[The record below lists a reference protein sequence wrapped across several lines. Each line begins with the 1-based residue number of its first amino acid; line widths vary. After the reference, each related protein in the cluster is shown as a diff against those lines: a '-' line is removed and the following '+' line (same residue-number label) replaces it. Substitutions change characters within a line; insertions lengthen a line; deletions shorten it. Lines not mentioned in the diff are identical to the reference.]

1 MSIQPGAGY
10 NFVTSGGA
18 TALTIDPVWQY
29 WGEDD
34 QFQVTVANGASGWQ
48 VQCRKGFV
56 RSSVYGKFAP
66 WAKALGQFEVQK
78 FFAFPDGSKTTGDA
92 ATAADSP
99 MVDLGGYITIQP
111 ASVEGGSDNW
121 GVYIIG
127 CPPDDDSG
135 TFIPLLA
142 IMAEG
147 SDADAKTEPFMAGQ
161 TIKHYL
167 LYYTNLQDVDT
178 PTGTVTLTMFNLTG
192 QAIYNYNCQKWKMAD
207 LTWDG
212 STFVVNQTHLGPLAL
227 QHPVSFEGW
236 QYVDPAAPPA
246 WFPDPYYLTELQ
258 NWNGAWTGYTKDS
271 TGATVE
277 V

>member
-18 TALTIDPVWQY
+18 TAMTIDPVWQY

-66 WAKALGQFEVQK
+66 WVKKLAQYEVQK

-92 ATAADSP
+92 ATPADSS

-127 CPPDDDSG
+127 CPPDADTG
-135 TFIPLLA
+135 TFIPYLA
-142 IMAEG
+142 IMAED
-147 SDADAKTEPFMAGQ
+147 SDADTKTEPFQAGQ

-167 LYYTNLQDVDT
+167 LYNLTSLFVDT
-178 PTGTVTLTMFNLTG
+178 PSGPTNLTIPSIEG
-192 QAIYNYNCQKWKMAD
+192 QAIYNYNCQKWKVAD

-212 STFVVNQTHLGPLAL
+212 STFVVNQTHLGPMAL
-227 QHPVSFEGW
+227 EHPVSFEGFSIF
-236 QYVDPAAPPA
+236 DPANPPA
-246 WFPDPYYLTELQ
+246 WYPDPFYLTELQ
-258 NWNGAWTGYTKDS
+258 AWNGAWTGYTKDS

>member
-1 MSIQPGAGY
+1 MQPGVGY
-10 NFVTSGGA
+10 NLSTGQAGITLSIDDPQLAGDPEQFRVSVMYTGSGYG
-18 TALTIDPVWQY
+18 
-29 WGEDD
+29 
-34 QFQVTVANGASGWQ
+34 

-66 WAKALGQFEVQK
+66 WVASLNQFEVQK
-78 FFAFPDGSKTTGDA
+78 FFAFPDGSKTNGPF

-99 MVDLGGYITIQP
+99 LVDLGGYVQIQP

-147 SDADAKTEPFMAGQ
+147 SDADAKTEPFQAGQ
-161 TIKHYL
+161 TIKFYL
-167 LYYTNLQDVDT
+167 LYYSSLVDVNT
-178 PTGTVTLTMFNLTG
+178 PTGTTTLTMFNLTG
-192 QAIYNYNCQKWKMAD
+192 QAIYNYNCQKWKVAD
-207 LTWDG
+207 LTWEG
-212 STFVVNQTHLGPLAL
+212 STFVVNQTHLGPLTL
-227 QHPVSFEGW
+227 VSPVRFEGW
-236 QYVDPAAPPA
+236 QYVDPATPPA
-246 WFPDPYYLTELQ
+246 WFPDPFYLTELQ
-258 NWNGAWTGYTKDS
+258 AWNGAWSGYTKDLP
-271 TGATVE
+271 GATVE